1 MPQKVRTPHMRKW
14 TKTFILLVTVVM
26 VMTLSCVTAFAAE
39 ADVIDETF
47 TGVEIPTEDVNG
59 ADDTVVILDET
70 TGEAATEPIP
80 DGEMVTDPTTETDTE
95 MGSETGTEPNPENT
109 DKADDAFSVDGNGE
123 VLDNVMDEKSGKEFY
138 TITTANNNTYYLII
152 DHSSNTK
159 NVYMLSMIDE
169 NDLKEF
175 LSEEIPETPD
185 DTGTPPSVDLGDEP
199 SGENPDTDT
208 DEKKSG
214 GNIGTYIILAAL
226 AVIVGGAAFYFKV
239 YKPKKEARL
248 NDDEDMEGYIDEGEA
263 VNEDDNSDGEI
274 NADTPIDELAFNDE
288 EE

>member
-1 MPQKVRTPHMRKW
+1 MRKW
-14 TKTFILLVTVVM
+14 TKTILLLVTVVM
-26 VMTLSCVTAFAAE
+26 AMSLTCVTAFAAE
-39 ADVIDETF
+39 SDVIDETF
-47 TGVEIPTEDVNG
+47 TGVEIPSEDMTDTEDT
-59 ADDTVVILDET
+59 AVIPDET
-70 TGEAATEPIP
+70 VEG
-80 DGEMVTDPTTETDTE
+80 TETDGETNLIPDSDTVTTPTPDTE
-95 MGSETGTEPNPENT
+95 TSG
-109 DKADDAFSVDGNGE
+109 KADDAFSVEGNGE

-175 LSEEIPETPD
+175 LSEEIPEAPD
-185 DTGTPPSVDLGDEP
+185 DTGTLPSVDLGDEP
-199 SGENPDTDT
+199 SGETPDTDT

-214 GNIGTYIILAAL
+214 GNIGTYIILAVL
-226 AVIVGGAAFYFKV
+226 AVIVGGGAFYFKI

-263 VNEDDNSDGEI
+263 VNEDETSDGEV
-274 NADTPIDELAFNDE
+274 NADTHIDELAFDDE
-288 EE
+288 DE

>member
-1 MPQKVRTPHMRKW
+1 MRKW
-14 TKTFILLVTVVM
+14 TKTILLFVTVVM
-26 VMTLSCVTAFAAE
+26 VMTLTCVTAFAAE
-39 ADVIDETF
+39 GDVIDETF
-47 TGVEIPTEDVNG
+47 SGVEIPPEDITDTE
-59 ADDTVVILDET
+59 DTVVIPDET
-70 TGEAATEPIP
+70 VEGSETDGETNTEPIP
-80 DGEMVTDPTTETDTE
+80 DGETDTDPDTETDTDT
-95 MGSETGTEPNPENT
+95 S

-214 GNIGTYIILAAL
+214 GNIGTYIILAVL

-248 NDDEDMEGYIDEGEA
+248 NDDEDMEGYIDEGDA
-263 VNEDDNSDGEI
+263 VNEDESFDGEV
-274 NADTPIDELAFNDE
+274 NADTHIDELAFDDE